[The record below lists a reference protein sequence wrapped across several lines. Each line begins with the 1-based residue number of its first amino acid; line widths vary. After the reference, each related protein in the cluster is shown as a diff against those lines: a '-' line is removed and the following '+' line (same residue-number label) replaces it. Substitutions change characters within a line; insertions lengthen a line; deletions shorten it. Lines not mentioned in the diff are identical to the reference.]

1 MSLLSHLISCY
12 FFLHFAKN
20 DTTATTAAI
29 IIMYNSIQG
38 TVFFKSLLSTQT
50 CLLKKKRWHFR
61 QLVTMLSKGSRTVNE
76 ISTVN
81 VKSVFLCLAFFEP
94 SFLLLLLLL
103 QTDFWLNKLV
113 EILHFVQLPI
123 VQKAQLRMTIE
134 SIFFK

>member
-1 MSLLSHLISCY
+1 ML
-12 FFLHFAKN
+12 
-20 DTTATTAAI
+20 
-29 IIMYNSIQG
+29 
-38 TVFFKSLLSTQT
+38 VEE
-50 CLLKKKRWHFR
+50 KKRWHFR
-61 QLVTMLSKGSRTVNE
+61 QLVTMLSKGSRTVDE

-94 SFLLLLLLL
+94 SFLLLLLL

>member
-1 MSLLSHLISCY
+1 
-12 FFLHFAKN
+12 
-20 DTTATTAAI
+20 
-29 IIMYNSIQG
+29 
-38 TVFFKSLLSTQT
+38 
-50 CLLKKKRWHFR
+50 
-61 QLVTMLSKGSRTVNE
+61 MLSKGSRTVDE

-94 SFLLLLLLL
+94 SFLLLLL

-134 SIFFK
+134 SIFSNDFPN